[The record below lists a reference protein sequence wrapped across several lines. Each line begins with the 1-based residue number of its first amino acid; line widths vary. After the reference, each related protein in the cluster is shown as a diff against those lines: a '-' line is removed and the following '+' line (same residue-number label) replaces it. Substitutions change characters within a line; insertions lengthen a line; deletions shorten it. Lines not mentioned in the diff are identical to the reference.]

1 MSNVVKIKKH
11 TMEEEIIALERILSM
26 AESLALLAKT
36 PEQAKRLNARVEKI
50 RAAVQN
56 HKERAERLDK
66 F

>member
-11 TMEEEIIALERILSM
+11 TMKEEIIAMERILSM

-36 PEQAKRLNARVEKI
+36 PEQAKRLNARLEKMRAEVE
-50 RAAVQN
+50 N
-56 HKERAERLDK
+56 HKERAERLNK